1 MRNIYFFVFM
11 FFVALLAMDGCKR
24 DPAINKVV
32 NSDADSLYAG
42 TKYKLPTDQLFR
54 FPPVTNPYAD
64 SMTVEGVALG
74 RRLFYDKH
82 LSADGQTSCASCHH
96 LVAALSDSGHA
107 LSTNEFGLTKRNAPA
122 LINLAWA
129 PYFFWDGRSKSLAA
143 QAQDAYHNELGLVVT
158 TAIVYLQTDTTDV
171 KLFKKAFGRPGT
183 ITDVN
188 IYKAIQQFLMTAISS
203 NSKYDLYLQNKAS
216 FSPSEQN
223 GLRLFNTETG
233 DCFHCHMSDGGYTL
247 LMTDNLFRNTGLEN
261 AATVSDFSDPGRGA
275 ITLNQNDYGTF
286 KDPTLRN
293 IALTGPYMHD
303 GRFATLEQVINFYS
317 DSTQLSPTVD
327 PLLLT
332 VYHNYGAGLHLAA
345 SDKTDLLNFLYT
357 LTDTSFIN
365 NPAFSSPF

>member
-1 MRNIYFFVFM
+1 MKKFYFLILI
-11 FFVALLAMDGCKR
+11 FFASLIVLNSCKR

-32 NSDADSLYAG
+32 YNDPDSLCVG
-42 TKYKLPTDQLFR
+42 TKYKLPTASLYL

-82 LSADGQTSCASCHH
+82 LSADGQKSCASCHH
-96 LVAALSDSGHA
+96 LVAALSDSGFA
-107 LSTNEFGLTKRNAPA
+107 KSKNEFGLTKRNAPA
-122 LINLAWA
+122 LINLAWS
-129 PYFFWDGRSKSLAA
+129 PYFFWDGRSKSLAL
-143 QAQDAYHNELGLVVT
+143 QAQDAYHNELGMVVT
-158 TAIVYLQTDTTDV
+158 SAISYLQTDTIDV

-183 ITDVN
+183 ITDVG

-203 NSKYDLYLQNKAS
+203 NSKYDLYRQGRATFTS
-216 FSPSEQN
+216 SEQN
-223 GLRLFNTETG
+223 GLRVFSTETG

-261 AATVSDFSDPGRGA
+261 AATVNDFTDPGRGA

-303 GRFATLEQVINFYS
+303 GRYTTLAQVIDFYS
-317 DSTQLSPTVD
+317 DSTKLSPTVD

-345 SDKTDLLNFLYT
+345 SDKTDLINFLNT
-357 LTDTSFIN
+357 LTDTAFIN
-365 NPAFSSPF
+365 NPALSDPF